1 MAVALLYLSLLAVCA
16 AAAVWISV
24 AEWRAQEHQ
33 LMKPAERWTE
43 MMSPSYE
50 SDSLTHT
57 PGDPA

>member
-1 MAVALLYLSLLAVCA
+1 MAAIVLYLSLLTVCA
-16 AAAVWISV
+16 AAAVWLSV

-33 LMKPAERWTE
+33 LMKPAERWAK
-43 MMSPSYE
+43 MVSPSHE